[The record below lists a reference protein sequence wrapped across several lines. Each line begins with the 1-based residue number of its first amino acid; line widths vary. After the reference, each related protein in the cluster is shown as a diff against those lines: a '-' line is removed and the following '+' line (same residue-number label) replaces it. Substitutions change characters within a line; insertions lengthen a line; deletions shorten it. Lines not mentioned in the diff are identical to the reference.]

1 MHDDGLGGCATYTM
15 ESGTASH
22 KVDVNIM
29 SESEDSNREKG
40 NIRSMTLVGTTTT
53 TTTKPLSP
61 KLFGTSGSKII
72 SSVSA
77 EESTTPPSAD
87 TSETENVSSDLPP
100 SSLRKH
106 KISKHGPRYRERSP
120 GKRQKVFTSDISFA
134 SNILNKLSIPEIR
147 DTRQESRESGG
158 DKLRIVDE
166 STKKTSSKDI
176 CGESPT
182 TTTDNVGRESNKVS
196 STKNLLEH
204 TLSCWS
210 ALERDLYLK
219 GIEIFGKNR

>member
-1 MHDDGLGGCATYTM
+1 MHDDGLGGCATYSI
-15 ESGTASH
+15 ESRIASH
-22 KVDVNIM
+22 KADVNIM
-29 SESEDSNREKG
+29 SESEDSNRERG
-40 NIRSMTLVGTTTT
+40 NIKSMTLV
-53 TTTKPLSP
+53 
-61 KLFGTSGSKII
+61 GTSGSKII
-72 SSVSA
+72 SSASA

-87 TSETENVSSDLPP
+87 TSETDNVSSDLPL
-100 SSLRKH
+100 STLGKH

-147 DTRQESRESGG
+147 DTRLESRESGG
-158 DKLRIVDE
+158 DILQNLDE
-166 STKKTSSKDI
+166 ATKKTSSKDI

-182 TTTDNVGRESNKVS
+182 STTENVGRESNKVS
-196 STKNLLEH
+196 PTKNFLEH

>member
-40 NIRSMTLVGTTTT
+40 NIRSMTLVGT
-53 TTTKPLSP
+53 SR
-61 KLFGTSGSKII
+61 SKII

-147 DTRQESRESGG
+147 DTRQGSRESGG

-166 STKKTSSKDI
+166 STKKTSSKDTVEKAQLLLLI
-176 CGESPT
+176 MWEERVIKYLQQRIYWST
-182 TTTDNVGRESNKVS
+182 LFLVGVP
-196 STKNLLEH
+196 
-204 TLSCWS
+204 
-210 ALERDLYLK
+210 
-219 GIEIFGKNR
+219 

>member
-1 MHDDGLGGCATYTM
+1 MHDDGLGDCATYTM

-40 NIRSMTLVGTTTT
+40 NIRSMTLVGT
-53 TTTKPLSP
+53 
-61 KLFGTSGSKII
+61 SGSKII
-72 SSVSA
+72 SSVNA
-77 EESTTPPSAD
+77 EESRSTTPPSAD
-87 TSETENVSSDLPP
+87 TSETENLSSDLPP
-100 SSLRKH
+100 GSLRKH

-147 DTRQESRESGG
+147 DTRLESRESGG
-158 DKLRIVDE
+158 NKPQILDD
-166 STKKTSSKDI
+166 STEKTSSKDI
-176 CGESPT
+176 RGESPT
-182 TTTDNVGRESNKVS
+182 TTTENVGRESNKVS
-196 STKNLLEH
+196 STKNFLEH